1 MELLR
6 GWLNEELAL
15 SRVVGPFEDD
25 LSNGFLLGEVL
36 HLFNQQPDFAQ
47 FNDAWSV
54 DAKLR
59 NFCLLEP
66 TIRGLGIRFD
76 SKLALSIIG
85 KEKGH
90 AAKLV
95 YQLKMAILKLG
106 TRAAISTR
114 ATKGA
119 DHVVPLCNMPMR
131 PAKPTFDTVGANFF
145 EKSLRMALENQND
158 TLAARAL
165 SRFEVEKQH
174 QHDYAVESQKLETQ
188 LLGSRK
194 DEMRQYRMHQTKRE
208 HEFLQDWQ
216 AKGAEEWAVNQ
227 KIACE
232 RRAVKERCI
241 IKADTERWER
251 ATAGRETATD
261 TMRRDI
267 AQFEARNA
275 ANAAVLA
282 ATAPLAPLTSETYG
296 ASAIG
301 GGAPLPPAP
310 VSPSKGAGP
319 ETLEELD
326 ARLELMQPDARA
338 QKREADAHIAAMRH
352 AQDLAAGRA
361 GEKRRRRRAFVQQ
374 QQEVQAAAEERRLL
388 AFLEGSLVKEAAM
401 EVDLEQELGDVRSFA
416 AVAREDRAFRETQHD
431 ARRAADVAGAQ
442 RRDGAALAA
451 AQALHGAEVGNQLAR
466 YDGLLEARAAAAPA
480 RATVVCRD
488 LARGIGDL
496 ALWLAQQRE
505 QRHGAAADLAV
516 AAKQQQQQ
524 QQQQTLEGTDAAEV
538 AAAAAGVVPPAI
550 EWAEEK
556 RLLLAGA
563 AVFPLGHCSA
573 VDADRILG
581 PQEMSDYLESQGLW
595 APEAV
600 EARAVAAAA
609 AVAAPPAAPQEEER
623 EGEGE
628 GEAAGAAEKEA
639 EEEEAPPPSNNGAS
653 GAPAT
658 HPALGDVVQQ
668 LRLLADPLPPPPPPP
683 PVTQHRLCICLL
695 GRPFVGKSAHAAAL
709 AKRFRLAK
717 LETDELL
724 RLALAAAEE
733 GPLQIED
740 VRTDMRAAKA
750 TARARKKFDEIDG
763 NGNGAIEGAE
773 VETLARWVLDSFKPS
788 AGTANMSLPLSRAE
802 IDGMVRKLMKR
813 VDADHDGQMDF
824 AEFSA
829 YYVQTSAN
837 IAKFRRA
844 RADKAK
850 REKEAEAARQ
860 ALHAKLEV
868 ARAEGGEAGAAEV
881 MEQEVAAQRMQ
892 AITRGRAARKAA
904 ADDAEQAAAAAKMQM
919 AARGKRDRK
928 KFKSKKEGKPDATAR
943 RVNYHNALCAVGEAA
958 RAALRRGEAVPDE
971 LHAALVAAAATA
983 LDPALYGGW
992 VLADFPA
999 TKAQAQLLEKALS
1012 GYDESAPHPTPADRA
1027 SAIVPPSPAAPPP
1040 PPTSALHLVLE
1051 LQDGEGDCS
1060 AHSVAAR
1067 GGSNDKGEA
1076 AVRRALGRRVDPKTG
1091 QLYHVA
1097 DAPPSP
1103 AELVDG
1109 RASDDCP
1116 GIRQRL
1122 RQVVVS
1128 AATPDEALKPLE
1140 DLSFRAAVR
1149 DEHQAG
1155 LAAWLAQF
1163 GTLRSFDVGGR
1174 AEAEVGAAL
1183 EAKVAEFTGARAT
1196 AEAAEKARL
1205 KAIRKAARAAEEAA
1219 AARDAELVEAVE
1231 AAAAALVEAA
1241 AAIEEGELAV
1251 VEAGKDK
1258 AAKKAATEA
1267 LAPLQEAEAAARA
1280 LHGEAEAS
1288 VAAYREE
1295 VKAEA
1300 AAEAAKHFTPPK
1312 PEPPAALATHLAA
1325 LWGAAE
1331 AQFCAATE
1339 GNQASLRAERA
1350 AAVAHLRDTTSAFG
1364 AFVRRPDE
1372 RQALVE
1378 AFQREF
1384 NAVEPDMRFGERTKE
1399 ELHLRA
1405 DELVDALWGVT
1416 ERREAEA
1423 LEELGAVRAE
1433 GWLEARRAAVADV
1446 CCHQV
1451 QCEVDHAHG
1460 AQLVLRDAADGCTTR
1475 DALPVAEGGEAATYS
1490 GAEGW
1495 EKLRAPPAAD
1505 GEPAAAAAKA
1515 GAAAAEDPAPWQPTA
1530 PPAVAADLYLDA
1542 EAAAAAAAEA
1552 EAAASASKGKAAK
1565 AKAGAE
1571 DDAADGAAAP
1581 AVDQRA
1587 RVRGVVAAALAVLA
1601 PGADENGVDAL
1612 AAAAEEANNP
1622 KATPA
1627 ARRASAKALEEA
1639 DDAAA
1644 AAAAAEEEG
1653 GSVQLTPEQAAAAAL
1668 AAAQAQS
1675 RAIGSARVQRLLRA
1689 CVTALDELDAAA
1701 GAAYERMARAVA
1713 ARAEAEGTAIAALGR
1728 VCRAAIESE
1737 APLSHDLRIEQRD
1750 TYRFPFLEQLPAD
1763 TDATLDRG
1771 LRVLPAP
1778 LPDAPPTL
1786 EQLDGAAFS
1795 AEQLEALRAALQ
1807 SAARGGGAGGAAE
1820 MTCVR
1825 FAGVLARLANA
1836 YDNALPALWQRRPA
1850 SALAKV
1856 RRRPS
1861 PRAAPRRRAPRRALP
1876 THLRAAIA
1884 LLTCSLCPS
1893 SSSSPPSSS
1902 SSSSSSS
1909 FSSNAQ
1915 PTACK
1920 LFEREYGRG

>member
-15 SRVVGPFEDD
+15 SRAVGPFEDD

-131 PAKPTFDTVGANFF
+131 PAKPTFDAVGANFF

-227 KIACE
+227 KIARE
-232 RRAVKERCI
+232 RRAVKERCV

-338 QKREADAHIAAMRH
+338 RKREADGHLTAMRG
-352 AQDLAAGRA
+352 AADLAAGRR

-374 QQEVQAAAEERRLL
+374 QQEARAAAEERRLL

-451 AQALHGAEVGNQLAR
+451 AQALHGAEVGNQLDR
-466 YDGLLEARAAAAPA
+466 YDGLLEARAAAATA

-516 AAKQQQQQ
+516 AAKQQ
-524 QQQQTLEGTDAAEV
+524 TLEWTAAE
-538 AAAAAGVVPPAI
+538 AAAADVVPPAI

-573 VDADRILG
+573 ADADRILG

-609 AVAAPPAAPQEEER
+609 MVAAPAAPKE
-623 EGEGE
+623 EGED
-628 GEAAGAAEKEA
+628 GEAAPAAA
-639 EEEEAPPPSNNGAS
+639 EEEKEEEEEVPPPNNGAS
-653 GAPAT
+653 GAPAA

-802 IDGMVRKLMKR
+802 IDGMVSKLMKR
-813 VDADHDGQMDF
+813 VDADHNGQMDF

-844 RADKAK
+844 RADKAQ

-860 ALHAKLEV
+860 ALHAKLEA
-868 ARAEGGEAGAAEV
+868 ARAEGGEEGAAEV
-881 MEQEVAAQRMQ
+881 MEQEAAAQRMQ

-1027 SAIVPPSPAAPPP
+1027 SAIAPPSPAAPPP
-1040 PPTSALHLVLE
+1040 PPSSALHLVLE

-1103 AELVDG
+1103 AEVVDG

-1122 RQVVVS
+1122 RQVGVS
-1128 AATPDEALKPLE
+1128 AVTPDEALKPLE

-1149 DEHQAG
+1149 DEHQAA

-1174 AEAEVGAAL
+1174 AEAQVGAAL
-1183 EAKVAEFTGARAT
+1183 EAQVAEFTGARAT

-1205 KAIRKAARAAEEAA
+1205 KAIRKDARAAEEAA

-1280 LHGEAEAS
+1280 LHGEAEAA
-1288 VAAYREE
+1288 VTAYREE

-1312 PEPPAALATHLAA
+1312 PEPPAALATHLTA
-1325 LWGAAE
+1325 LWDAAE
-1331 AQFCAATE
+1331 TQFCAATE

-1350 AAVAHLRDTTSAFG
+1350 AAVAHLRDTTGAFG

-1399 ELHLRA
+1399 ELHLRT
-1405 DELVDALWGVT
+1405 DELVDALWGAT

-1446 CCHQV
+1446 YCHQV

-1475 DALPVAEGGEAATYS
+1475 DALPVAEGGEAVAYS

-1505 GEPAAAAAKA
+1505 GEAAAVPKT
-1515 GAAAAEDPAPWQPTA
+1515 GAATAEEPALWQPTA

-1542 EAAAAAAAEA
+1542 EAAAAATAEA
-1552 EAAASASKGKAAK
+1552 EAAASAGKGKAAK
-1565 AKAGAE
+1565 AAKAGAE
-1571 DDAADGAAAP
+1571 DDATDGAAAKP

-1639 DDAAA
+1639 EDAAA
-1644 AAAAAEEEG
+1644 AATAAEEG
-1653 GSVQLTPEQAAAAAL
+1653 GAQLTPEQVAAAAL

-1701 GAAYERMARAVA
+1701 AAAYERMARAVA
-1713 ARAEAEGTAIAALGR
+1713 SRAEAEGTAIAALGR

-1771 LRVLPAP
+1771 LRVVPAP
-1778 LPDAPPTL
+1778 LPDAPPTV

-1807 SAARGGGAGGAAE
+1807 SAARGGGAGGAAK
-1820 MTCVR
+1820 MTCAR

-1856 RRRPS
+1856 RRRSFPCPPARLAARLPRTCALRS
-1861 PRAAPRRRAPRRALP
+1861 PCSPAASAPPPPPPPRNQQLA
-1876 THLRAAIA
+1876 
-1884 LLTCSLCPS
+1884 
-1893 SSSSPPSSS
+1893 
-1902 SSSSSSS
+1902 S
-1909 FSSNAQ
+1909 FSSGSMDVAD
-1915 PTACK
+1915 
-1920 LFEREYGRG
+1920 FIERVSTPAGAAEVVASFQ